1 MIRADAGNDQV
12 TELRVVRSRVRAMFD
27 EQRAQNPSSLD
38 DEVLANRVVSELS
51 PAQLVRIVR
60 DWLRTEDSI

>member
-1 MIRADAGNDQV
+1 MAADDRNDQV
-12 TELRVVRSRVRAMFD
+12 EELRVVRSRVREIFD
-27 EQRAQNPSSLD
+27 EERAQDPSRLD
-38 DEVLANRVVSELS
+38 DEVLAKRVVSELS